1 MGAINAAFV
10 QRSEAQLR
18 PKRPQVETTDPVTST
33 VPSSSTPPPS
43 VAGGV
48 TLEAYMA
55 LLQRMEADFGG
66 RLDYLTDEMCQMNTR
81 VGHIA
86 RRQARVAGFAPSPAP
101 SPS

>member
-1 MGAINAAFV
+1 MGAISAGSIR
-10 QRSEAQLR
+10 RSKAQLR

-48 TLEAYMA
+48 TLEANMA

-66 RLDYLTDEMCQMNTR
+66 HLDYLTDEMCQMNTR
-81 VGHIA
+81 VGRIA
-86 RRQARVAGFAPSPAP
+86 RRQARVAGFAPSP